1 MRKLFLI
8 IISIVIFTGCENQ
21 INYYEKQDEK
31 ISNEIKNN
39 TNSQTITNNKN
50 NDNSD
55 SIITNDNQLEEP
67 LYYIFEEYIDQDS
80 NEVTGTYIGKGTNE
94 DGSEYIKIKSTVGD
108 KELWS
113 YQTESFFITDT
124 FTTSSVD
131 VYLSYFSPYYGY
143 DFNQEE
149 INWYYHLYI
158 KENNIIKLFN
168 LQNGE
173 VIWTSDELEIMPT
186 SIIETQ
192 DHLYVLNDEYPYV
205 YVIDINNG
213 RLVNKIKINNSGF
226 YFIKEIIHNKLMI
239 ETHYE
244 SPIIEEIDLD
254 KYSNIYTEYVTV
266 SPSYF
271 GE

>member
-1 MRKLFLI
+1 MKKLFLM
-8 IISIVIFTGCENQ
+8 IISIVILTGCENQ

-39 TNSQTITNNKN
+39 TNNQNITN
-50 NDNSD
+50 S
-55 SIITNDNQLEEP
+55 NQFDEEP

-80 NEVTGTYIGKGTNE
+80 NKVIGTYIGKGTNE
-94 DGSEYIKIKSTVGD
+94 DGSEYIKIKSMVGD
-108 KELWS
+108 MEIWS
-113 YQTESFFITDT
+113 YQTESFYITDT

-131 VYLSYFSPYYGY
+131 VFYSLYSPYYGY
-143 DFNQEE
+143 DYSYDELRD
-149 INWYYHLYI
+149 YYQVYI

-173 VIWTSDELEIMPT
+173 IIWTSDELEIMPT

-192 DHLYVLNDEYPYV
+192 DHLYVLNDEHPYV

-239 ETHYE
+239 QTHYE
-244 SPIIEEIDLD
+244 APIIEEINLD
-254 KYSNIYTEYVTV
+254 EYSNIYTEYVNV

>member
-1 MRKLFLI
+1 MKKIILVILI
-8 IISIVIFTGCENQ
+8 TIVITGCENN
-21 INYYEKQDEK
+21 INYYELDNNQ
-31 ISNEIKNN
+31 ISNDKIL
-39 TNSQTITNNKN
+39 
-50 NDNSD
+50 D
-55 SIITNDNQLEEP
+55 STDNQLEEP
-67 LYYIFEEYIDQDS
+67 FYYIFEEYIDQDS
-80 NEVTGTYIGKGTNE
+80 NEIIGTYIGRGTDTE
-94 DGSEYIKIKSTVGD
+94 GKDYIKIKSTVGD
-108 KELWS
+108 KEIWS
-113 YQTESFFITDT
+113 YQSPAFYGTDT
-124 FTTSSVD
+124 FTTSNVD
-131 VYLSYFSPYYGY
+131 VYLSYFSPDYYNIYG
-143 DFNQEE
+143 D
-149 INWYYHLYI
+149 YYYQVYI

-173 VIWTSDELEIMPT
+173 VIWTSDELEIVPT

-239 ETHYE
+239 QTHYE
-244 SPIIEEIDLD
+244 EPIIEEINLD
-254 KYSNIYTEYVTV
+254 NYSNIYTEYVTT